1 MCCVGKPASRISQT
15 DVAREAVSKP
25 VMTEHGFMKV
35 LVDDYVGKYMRYLL
49 VHNVYVSFYLK

>member
-25 VMTEHGFMKV
+25 DMTEHGFINV
-35 LVDDYVGKYMRYLL
+35 LVDDCVGKYMGYLL
-49 VHNVYVSFYLK
+49 VQNV

>member
-25 VMTEHGFMKV
+25 DMTEHGFINV
-35 LVDDYVGKYMRYLL
+35 LVDDCVGKYMGYLL
-49 VHNVYVSFYLK
+49 VHNV